1 MFLLYIQKRRFSVFP
16 LTDEKKEEEEM
27 ASSVIGKLDSQVN
40 KIFFEKGLSRS
51 VEEAERLEKMTE
63 EEKAAYLAAKKER
76 EDDIVL
82 F

>member
-1 MFLLYIQKRRFSVFP
+1 MSLLYIQKRRFSVFP